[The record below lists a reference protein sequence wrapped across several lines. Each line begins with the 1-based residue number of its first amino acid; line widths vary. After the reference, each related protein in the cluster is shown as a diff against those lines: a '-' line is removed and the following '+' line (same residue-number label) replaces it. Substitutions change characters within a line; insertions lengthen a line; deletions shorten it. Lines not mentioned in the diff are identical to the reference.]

1 MPTSHS
7 AELGILQR
15 ASPIILITMGMGGGG
30 SIVNYNPHFTG
41 GFTEAQRKVPC
52 QLKVTVQGLKV
63 HFREQC
69 KGQDEAYGSLQ
80 KQLGELGGR
89 VGSIVWGTV
98 YLTSTRR

>member
-1 MPTSHS
+1 MPASHS

-15 ASPIILITMGMGGGG
+15 AAPIILIAMVAGAGVQLIIIPILQVG
-30 SIVNYNPHFTG
+30 SQ
-41 GFTEAQRKVPC
+41 AQRKVPC

-69 KGQDEAYGSLQ
+69 KGPDEAYGSLQ